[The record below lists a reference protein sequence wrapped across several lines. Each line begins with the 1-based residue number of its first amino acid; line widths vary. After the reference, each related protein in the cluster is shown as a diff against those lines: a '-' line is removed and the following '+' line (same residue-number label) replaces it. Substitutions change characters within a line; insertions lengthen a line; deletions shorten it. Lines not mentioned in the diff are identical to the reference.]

1 MEDLFSSFQHQGA
14 SKAVSTRWR
23 LIVWPLRPATWSTDA
38 TTAGPTFE
46 AYRFA
51 VDPKRRDRFTGWA
64 VSLDHPQLEE
74 VASGVSAF
82 ATSTAP
88 LQ

>member
-1 MEDLFSSFQHQGA
+1 MMEDLFSSFQHQGA

-51 VDPKRRDRFTGWA
+51 VDPNDETA
-64 VSLDHPQLEE
+64 SLAGPS
-74 VASGVSAF
+74 AS
-82 ATSTAP
+82 TTHN
-88 LQ
+88 